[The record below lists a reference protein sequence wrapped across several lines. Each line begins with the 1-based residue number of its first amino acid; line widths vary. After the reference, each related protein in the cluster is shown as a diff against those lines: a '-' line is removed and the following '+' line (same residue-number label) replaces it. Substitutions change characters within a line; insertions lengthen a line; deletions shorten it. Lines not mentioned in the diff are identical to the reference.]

1 MDLVGRWWV
10 EYDEGNVDVWP
21 DLFTADAR
29 FTCRTDTGQTAYE
42 EFVRADISG
51 RDDLLRWQTA
61 HRRTSP
67 YPLRHNAANIHV
79 TGRSAASASFRS
91 YIVVTH
97 IVDGKVTPLS
107 TAVVSGAVRR
117 DGDDLAL
124 SELHVV
130 LDTKTSVVF
139 SER

>member
-1 MDLVGRWWV
+1 MRPPL
-10 EYDEGNVDVWP
+10 Y
-21 DLFTADAR
+21 AR
-29 FTCRTDTGQTAYE
+29 TSSHAARCGSDPIGLRNFH
-42 EFVRADISG
+42 ADISG

-61 HRRTSP
+61 HRRASP

-79 TGRSAASASFRS
+79 TGRSAAGASFRS

-117 DGDDLAL
+117 DGDDLEL